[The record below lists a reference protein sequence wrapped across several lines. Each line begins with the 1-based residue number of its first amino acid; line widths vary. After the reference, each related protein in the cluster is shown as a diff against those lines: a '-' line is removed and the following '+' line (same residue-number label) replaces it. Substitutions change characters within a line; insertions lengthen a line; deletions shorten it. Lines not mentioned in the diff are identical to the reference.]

1 MARRNLRLSPEE
13 TKRACIIYFLGYS
26 ITKGVTI
33 HLERKVWG
41 ANTYRM
47 SRRSN
52 RFEEI
57 ITILS
62 LSFNTSP
69 VLRDILFHISR
80 SRFFANGDP
89 IISGQLWIIQ
99 FNCSNESS
107 MADRIATLSKSV
119 IPFEEW
125 SFFRENL
132 NFFKRNI
139 IGYIYI
145 YKNWS
150 ILEKEKKLFFFSA
163 KSFIHRCGILTE
175 NSAATNH

>member
-1 MARRNLRLSPEE
+1 MKRRNTRRTVVAQIRGPTKLTTFTGGNETRMHNLFSWLFDHERGNDPPREKGLGCEYVQDVAQKQSFWRNNNNSFSP
-13 TKRACIIYFLGYS
+13 
-26 ITKGVTI
+26 
-33 HLERKVWG
+33 
-41 ANTYRM
+41 
-47 SRRSN
+47 
-52 RFEEI
+52 
-57 ITILS
+57 
-62 LSFNTSP
+62 FNTSP

-145 YKNWS
+145 K
-150 ILEKEKKLFFFSA
+150 IDQF
-163 KSFIHRCGILTE
+163 
-175 NSAATNH
+175 